1 MKTEIECKH
10 DGKGHT
16 IHSNTCNEVKPVDK
30 KVPPI
35 KVTKQ
40 ITIETPPTPLKSAGT

>member
-1 MKTEIECKH
+1 VKIEIGCNH
-10 DGKGHT
+10 GGGGHI
-16 IHSNTCNEVKPVDK
+16 IHSNTCNEVKPVNK

-40 ITIETPPTPLKSAGT
+40 TTIETPPTPLKSAGT